1 MADYGDYRYYLRA
14 RVAVTL
20 TWIVALLSVVT
31 GIANISQRSIVQTV
45 PLLPVH
51 ELVPPS
57 AQAVVG
63 FTGALTGFLMLGAAV
78 GLRRRLH
85 AAWYATMVFLPLT
98 ALQGFV
104 TGSVLSIP
112 LVVLSLATLPSVLVS
127 RRSFDRKT
135 SLSLSQRA
143 AGLTLVGVLGY
154 GTAGTFAL
162 REQFNNVTTLTDA
175 FYYTL
180 VTGSTVGYGDV
191 TPSPESELATLF
203 AMSVVV
209 FGTTSFAI
217 ALGTLLGPALERRFT
232 RALGRMTESQLDLL
246 EDHVLVLGYGDLTEP
261 ILNELR
267 SLDVDFVVV
276 TEQEQHVTTLGKRE
290 IQVLD
295 ADPSDEESL
304 ERAGLDRAV
313 AVVAATND
321 DAEDALS
328 VLTARQ
334 LRPDV
339 RIVAAATQR
348 ENEDKLERAGADTVI
363 SPAVLGG
370 HMLVE
375 AALDRGDAEK
385 ESERILG
392 DDLGDHVE

>member
-1 MADYGDYRYYLRA
+1 MVDYGDYRNYLRA
-14 RVAVTL
+14 RVAITL
-20 TWIVALLSVVT
+20 TWVVALLSVVT
-31 GIANISQRSIVQTV
+31 GVANISQRSIAQAV
-45 PLLPVH
+45 PLLPVR
-51 ELVPPS
+51 EFVPPA
-57 AQAVVG
+57 AQATVG

-78 GLRRRLH
+78 GLRRRLRV
-85 AAWYATMVFLPLT
+85 AWYATALLFPLT
-98 ALQGFV
+98 ALQGVV
-104 TGSVLSIP
+104 TGSVLSVP
-112 LVVLSLATLPSVLVS
+112 LVILSLLALPSVLVS
-127 RRSFDRKT
+127 RRSFDRRT

-143 AGLTLVGVLGY
+143 AGLTLLGVQAY

-162 REQFNNVTTLTDA
+162 REQFANVTTLTDA

-180 VTGSTVGYGDV
+180 VTASTVGYGDV
-191 TPSPESELATLF
+191 TPSPNSDLATLF

-209 FGTTSFAI
+209 FGTTSFAL
-217 ALGTLLGPALERRFT
+217 ALGTLLGPALERRFA
-232 RALGRMTESQLDLL
+232 RALGRMTESQLDML

-267 SLDVDFVVV
+267 SLEVEFVVV
-276 TEQEQHVTTLGKRE
+276 TEDEGHVANLGKRE
-290 IQVLD
+290 LQVLD

-313 AVVAATND
+313 AVVAATNN

-348 ENEDKLERAGADTVI
+348 ENEDKLKRAGADTVI

-375 AALDRGDAEK
+375 AALDRGEAEE

-392 DDLGDHVE
+392 DELGDHVD